1 MFLKVV
7 SNLSFLMAP
16 RVMEVTAEAL
26 TREEVCWLYW
36 VMTLDSAAEVAAMI
50 GSTAEAKRHPLCRPG
65 RYTAPVWWA
74 ALPCWRPQCSH
85 SLIYESPPS
94 RPFFHPPPRYLSYR
108 SLRYNANFDDT
119 LQYNV
124 LWIDGAMRINLALPL
139 LSCLQ
144 FRFWTALCLL
154 FPTDHRLIAPPLL
167 CWDCE
172 HAQLWSLLCDKD
184 QEFRMQVHH
193 MDWIWWPCNFCVLQR
208 TLLVSLRLLCCYL
221 FREGIAIYIRKAL
234 SVHRYV
240 LILSPDKYCSFIF
253 HIIDETSFNWATMR
267 LM

>member
-1 MFLKVV
+1 
-7 SNLSFLMAP
+7 
-16 RVMEVTAEAL
+16 MEVTAEAL
-26 TREEVCWLYW
+26 AREEVCWLYW
-36 VMTLDSAAEVAAMI
+36 VMILDSAAEVAAMI

-94 RPFFHPPPRYLSYR
+94 RPFFHPPP
-108 SLRYNANFDDT
+108 
-119 LQYNV
+119 
-124 LWIDGAMRINLALPL
+124 
-139 LSCLQ
+139 
-144 FRFWTALCLL
+144 
-154 FPTDHRLIAPPLL
+154 DHRLIAPPLL

-172 HAQLWSLLCDKD
+172 HAQLWSLLYDKD

-234 SVHRYV
+234 SVHRRC
-240 LILSPDKYCSFIF
+240 YCVSYF
-253 HIIDETSFNWATMR
+253 STMSE
-267 LM
+267 